1 MTWRNSGSHDSG
13 KERNIM
19 GIFGFTRERPTK
31 EVTRDQVDITRDD
44 PGRTTTTKY
53 SNITVTLTPAGKE
66 KAEQFSL
73 VGPEYEIIA
82 TLLEEGTMAVGE
94 LASKTGF
101 SVNKTRD
108 ICRVLGPPPK
118 GKGYIKVV
126 KV

>member
-1 MTWRNSGSHDSG
+1 
-13 KERNIM
+13 M
-19 GIFGFTRERPTK
+19 GILGFTREKPTRDK
-31 EVTRDQVDITRDD
+31 EVSIREPEQRSSTSRSDKRDTNISVALTQV
-44 PGRTTTTKY
+44 GR
-53 SNITVTLTPAGKE
+53 E

-82 TLLEEGTMAVGE
+82 TLLEEGTMSIGE

-108 ICRVLGPPPK
+108 ICRALGPH
-118 GKGYIKVV
+118 GKNYIKIV